1 MLNLSDVLLVSLFGL
16 PEFIL
21 KTLDLLLLL
30 NGFLTHAFFKLLLRH
45 LHALEVAIA
54 LVGNAALQLLL
65 LPLVELLQLGQR

>member
-16 PEFIL
+16 PEFVL
-21 KTLDLLLLL
+21 KTLNLLLLL
-30 NGFLTHAFFKLLLRH
+30 DGLLAHTFFKLLLRH
-45 LHALEVAIA
+45 LHALEVAVA